1 MTILVAVADDDLRER
16 VVDVGIRLGRAF
28 EEPLYVVHLTD
39 DEVADADARE
49 TRSELAAHLADAGI
63 EYDVAVEHAG
73 FTRGRSGAATGKQVA
88 EIASDVAITHI
99 VVGHHT
105 KHALRALAEGRTAFA
120 VAEAASVPVT
130 VVPESLQKRSNQSG
144 PNEGS

>member
-1 MTILVAVADDDLRER
+1 MTVLVAVADDGLRGR
-16 VVDVGIRLGRAF
+16 VVDVGIQLGRAF

-39 DEVADADARE
+39 DEVANVDARAI
-49 TRSELAAHLADAGI
+49 RSELATHLADAGV

-73 FTRGRSGAATGKQVA
+73 FTRGRSGTATGKQLA

-99 VVGHHT
+99 VVGHHA
-105 KHALRALAEGRTAFA
+105 KHALRTLAEGSTAFA

-130 VVPESLQKRSNQSG
+130 VVPETLQ
-144 PNEGS
+144 